1 MNGKK
6 KSKKKQV
13 YSSEVLMRKAQSY
26 IKRGEKELAK
36 GALIEIIKKWPENLT
51 AKKLLTSVDRHDTI
65 KKKVG
70 ASHIE
75 KPMNLYREGKFTE
88 ADNCVDQLA
97 KTYGQD
103 THLLLI
109 KGAAQFSLQNLNG
122 AIETYNAILQTDPFS
137 VEANSSIGAVYRQK
151 GDIDKAIEY
160 YEKALSINPKHVNTL
175 LNMGN
180 SYQDLG
186 EFSIA
191 IDSYKRIVKI
201 DPGHIEGN
209 KALGLAYLKH
219 GDTELSVKSFKKISD
234 LDPNDQEIHSNLGLS
249 YFKLGKINQ
258 AIDSFRK
265 YIETNPRSAETWNN
279 LGSAEKERGDL
290 VAAATCYERA
300 IELDKSLIE
309 AHSNLG
315 LVYEDIGQI
324 NQAIKSYD
332 TSLRL
337 DPKNV
342 DVATNL
348 AKLLYLCRRYDEAR
362 KLFGEMDTSEAKYWH
377 LKCTYKLGEEAAF
390 HSELDSLANQKEV
403 NSVLGSLVSRGNIR
417 YGRIH
422 DNLFCN
428 LPFDYCCKVD
438 LKKEYDFSEIFIRF
452 SNDILNESGTTH
464 KSQPRLTNGIQTS
477 GNVFAK
483 NHPLA
488 KDVERIL
495 IEEIERYKQRFYNVK
510 EGIFKNW
517 PQNYRISGWLV
528 SMRTGGTLSAHMHDP
543 GWITGSLYINV
554 PHKENSVDG
563 NIVVSLEDVNDENH
577 HSKNRRII
585 EIETGD
591 LFLFPSSL
599 LHYTIP
605 FTSNENRIVLAFD
618 MIPVP

>member
-1 MNGKK
+1 MSGKK
-6 KSKKKQV
+6 KSKKNQV
-13 YSSEVLMRKAQSY
+13 YSSEVLIRKVQSY
-26 IKRGEKELAK
+26 IKRGERDLAK
-36 GALIEIIKKWPENLT
+36 EALIEIIGKWPENFT
-51 AKKLLTSVDRHDTI
+51 AKKLLTSVERYGTI
-65 KKKVG
+65 KQKVE

-75 KPMNLYREGKFTE
+75 KPMKLYREGKFTE

-109 KGAAQFSLQNLNG
+109 KGSAQFSLQNLNG

-137 VEANSSIGAVYRQK
+137 VEANSNIGAVYRQK

-160 YEKALSINPKHVNTL
+160 YEKALSINPKHINTL

-191 IDSYKRIVKI
+191 IDSYKKIVKI
-201 DPGHIEGN
+201 DPGHIEGY

-219 GDTELSVKSFKKISD
+219 GDTELSVKSFKIVND
-234 LDPNDQEIHSNLGLS
+234 LDPNDQEIHSYLGLS

-258 AIDSFRK
+258 AIDSFRE

-300 IELDKSLIE
+300 IELDKNLIE

-348 AKLLYLCRRYDEAR
+348 AKLFYLCRRYDEAR
-362 KLFGEMDTSEAKYWH
+362 KLFGEMDTSEAKYWR
-377 LKCTYKLGEEAAF
+377 LKCTYKLGEEAEF
-390 HSELDSLANQKEV
+390 HSELDSLENQNEV

-417 YGRIH
+417 YGRIR

-438 LKKEYDFSEIFIRF
+438 LKKEYDFNEIFIRF

-495 IEEIERYKQRFYNVK
+495 IEEIERYRQRFYNVK

-577 HSKNRRII
+577 HSKNRKII
-585 EIETGD
+585 DIETGD

-605 FTSNENRIVLAFD
+605 FSSNENRIVLAFD